1 MEKSFPRRGKLL
13 AGARAAPER
22 ETGGLLVD
30 DERLVVAVVGGVEEL
45 VGEGEALL
53 GADFGALAALDAL
66 GDEDADFLGALDEI
80 DGVGGAHL
88 LAAETADTLSVIIYR
103 RLSFAFSEIHSF
115 SRNRTALH
123 TDPAADTFISFY
135 IWFFLKNV

>member
-1 MEKSFPRRGKLL
+1 MTSEEKNLL
-13 AGARAAPER
+13 SCAFYLSNLFHFYC
-22 ETGGLLVD
+22 LL
-30 DERLVVAVVGGVEEL
+30 R
-45 VGEGEALL
+45 
-53 GADFGALAALDAL
+53 
-66 GDEDADFLGALDEI
+66 
-80 DGVGGAHL
+80 AHL

-115 SRNRTALH
+115 PRNRTALH